1 MMKRLLAA
9 VLALLVGV
17 GQASAIVVRAGG
29 VPTAP
34 AGRITAVPRVNG
46 LPGGVAGLQPS
57 GAGLVANLAGG
68 LRAAPS
74 VSVAASG
81 FSAPGALATPA
92 PADAPLLPRAAFS
105 PVAAAPADAPVS
117 RNIAPHDAER
127 ALDAAPASEAAPVD
141 AKSQLSAAAGELASA
156 EGSAAASAKAW
167 TLERLFTG
175 ARELLGLGTGPAAV
189 SPVALHTAAP
199 ASLTPAPAGLAP
211 SAPAASGKAR
221 ATPPTPLA
229 LESRGLNPGERL
241 IAAADSPA
249 YDGKKVSEAI
259 EAYRKQDP
267 DGGEDW
273 IDWTAVKWM
282 FTQRTISTAAF
293 ILTSIAYPM
302 VVIPAVGPA
311 TFGAL
316 MALGPMAAIALGPVN
331 GLIASRMD
339 NPRKG
344 LAYLAWLRAGLAAVL
359 PLLALTGNV
368 TFLPLLLASIANGWQ
383 FSLLMTSESA
393 FMAKF
398 AGRNHLPKLTTL
410 GFTSYFI
417 LQVAL
422 GTLIVIGGYID
433 AWSPM
438 VPFWISTAVHAAL
451 GFLILAKIPDVK
463 VDAATLAKRA
473 SAAAANAAKSYAD
486 RVKEFAAKAGAFFKK
501 FWVETAL
508 FAASI
513 GIYAFGVPL
522 ALPVVGVIAA
532 GQPLWMSAALLYWV
546 TRSGPF
552 KKMWANAPIRN
563 AILFSALA
571 AGLFYPF
578 QNLALPLVATAL
590 GSKALVYG
598 QLLGAFFFGQ
608 LIANAAKASGLPVVR
623 GKPLEFWIRHLVV
636 AMGAAW
642 ASLRLFAGDPLTM
655 LAAGVA
661 AAAIGYGLIALTK
674 RLTDRG
680 WIRFLGVGLSGAAG
694 VAVFWG
700 SYPAIFASVMLMGL
714 VLGPFVSA
722 INGYINKT
730 SSSEERAMNFGV
742 SSSLFNAATS
752 VGYALMTL
760 NITAHTVAGA
770 SAFPAALWPVVGVFL
785 AAGALF
791 LLAPR
796 WLPGLP
802 DKSLSPAAAKPDAP
816 KK

>member
-1 MMKRLLAA
+1 MMKRTLAA
-9 VLALLVGV
+9 VLALLLGV
-17 GQASAIVVRAGG
+17 GEASAIVMRAGG
-29 VPTAP
+29 GVSAP
-34 AGRITAVPRVNG
+34 ASGITSVPRINR
-46 LPGGVAGLQPS
+46 LPGGVGGLAPI
-57 GAGLVANLAGG
+57 GAGFVTNLSGG
-68 LRAAPS
+68 LRAAPMAAP
-74 VSVAASG
+74 VPRVAAAVPVAADAAV
-81 FSAPGALATPA
+81 SAA
-92 PADAPLLPRAAFS
+92 PADAPLLPRPAS
-105 PVAAAPADAPVS
+105 SVAAAPADAPFS
-117 RNIAPHDAER
+117 RNIAPQ
-127 ALDAAPASEAAPVD
+127 DAAPGADAAPVD
-141 AKSQLSAAAGELASA
+141 AQAQLTSAAGELA
-156 EGSAAASAKAW
+156 GQGAATAAKAW

-175 ARELLGLGTGPAAV
+175 ARELLGLGSGPAVVA
-189 SPVALHTAAP
+189 PVALHVAAP

-211 SAPAASGKAR
+211 ASASAAAPER

-229 LESRGLNPGERL
+229 LESRGLNPGEKP
-241 IAAADSPA
+241 IAAADAPA
-249 YDGKKVSEAI
+249 AAPVAEAP
-259 EAYRKQDP
+259 KGD
-267 DGGEDW
+267 DW
-273 IDWTAVKWM
+273 INWSAVKWM

-316 MALGPMAAIALGPVN
+316 MALGPMAAIALGPIN
-331 GLIASRMD
+331 GIIASKMD

-368 TFLPLLLASIANGWQ
+368 TFFPLLLASIANGWQ

-410 GFTSYFI
+410 GFTSYFT

-422 GTLIVIGGYID
+422 GTLLVIGGYID

-438 VPFWISTAVHAAL
+438 VPFWISTAVHTAL
-451 GFLILAKIPDVK
+451 GFLILAKIPDIK
-463 VDAATLAKRA
+463 ADAATLAKRA
-473 SAAAANAAKSYAD
+473 AAAAARAAKSQGE

-501 FWVETAL
+501 FWLETAL
-508 FAASI
+508 FAGSVA
-513 GIYAFGVPL
+513 IYAFGVPL
-522 ALPVVGVIAA
+522 ALPVIGVIAA

-608 LIANAAKASGLPVVR
+608 LIANAAKAGGLPVVG

-636 AMGAAW
+636 AMGVAW

-655 LAAGVA
+655 LAAGAA

-680 WIRFLGVGLSGAAG
+680 WIRFLGVGLAGAAG
-694 VAVFWG
+694 VATFWG

-714 VLGPFVSA
+714 FLGPFVSA

-730 SSSEERAMNFGV
+730 SSNEERAMNFGV

-770 SAFPAALWPVVGVFL
+770 SAFPAALWPVVAVFL
-785 AAGALF
+785 AAGVLF

-802 DKSLSPAAAKPDAP
+802 DSSLTPAAKKPTSRRNSA
-816 KK
+816 